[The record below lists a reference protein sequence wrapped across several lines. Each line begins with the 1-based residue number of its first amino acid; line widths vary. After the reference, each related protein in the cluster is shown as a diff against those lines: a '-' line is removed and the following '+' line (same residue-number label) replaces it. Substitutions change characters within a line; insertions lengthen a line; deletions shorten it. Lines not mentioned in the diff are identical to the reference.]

1 MQPCASSPPQPA
13 RILSRT
19 FSSAPPSPAP
29 RARPLGCAPRSPG
42 PRAATQRPRE
52 AQRVYFR
59 RHHDPQACEKPGSVR
74 SPRPAPRDVLSLS
87 TAFPAKPSRRSIGSS
102 EDAPPS
108 PHPCSHRW
116 IAAWSGEERLGR
128 REERLGRRN
137 ERLGWRN
144 ERLGRG
150 EERLG
155 WREQGQ
161 AAPSCLFPAH
171 RGMHPSFQQFLL
183 LYPEHRGCLCAI
195 RLLRASTHRLKI
207 LKQRISAD

>member
-1 MQPCASSPPQPA
+1 MVFKSRADGEARSATIPRESGIPTGAGSRGAGGAALCFIPPQPA

-87 TAFPAKPSRRSIGSS
+87 TAFPAKPSRRSVGSS

-108 PHPCSHRW
+108 LHPCSHRW
-116 IAAWSGEERLGR
+116 IAAWSGEERLG
-128 REERLGRRN
+128 
-137 ERLGWRN
+137 
-144 ERLGRG
+144 
-150 EERLG
+150 
-155 WREQGQ
+155 
-161 AAPSCLFPAH
+161 
-171 RGMHPSFQQFLL
+171 
-183 LYPEHRGCLCAI
+183 
-195 RLLRASTHRLKI
+195 
-207 LKQRISAD
+207 